1 MRLGLLLAEL
11 GRAKDIKVE
20 QTELRDALIAETRQY
35 PGQEKE
41 VFEYFTKT
49 PGALDRLRAPILEE
63 KVIDYIIGQ
72 TTVTEKKVS
81 VEELRATP
89 DKMDAE
95 IDQKPAKAKKK
106 KTA

>member
-1 MRLGLLLAEL
+1 MRLEFLEMEKNMQNEILDY
-11 GRAKDIKVE
+11 K
-20 QTELRDALIAETRQY
+20 
-35 PGQEKE
+35 EKE

-63 KVIDYIIGQ
+63 KVIDYIIAQ
-72 TTVTEKKVS
+72 STVTEKKVS
-81 VEELRATP
+81 AEELRAAP

-95 IDQKPAKAKKK
+95 IDQKPAKTKQK